1 MSELKWHNA
10 EMKKKRKKSRQSAGT
25 RRPMSKKT
33 KRYCAAVIVA
43 AVLLVLIIGVICWFL
58 NKESGKTNDKYN
70 LGSGVVIRSVSRDSG
85 PFVEDG
91 SDQEVEDVLQMT
103 VSNTSEEDIQFLR
116 IKAENGDNTA
126 YFDITTLPAGGTV
139 KVQESSAM
147 EYPNWIEECTYSIE
161 NLAFFREDRSLYPD
175 MFTVT
180 AQDGWISVEN
190 HSSQDITSD
199 IYVYFKNMDDDVFS
213 GGITYR
219 VKFSGGI
226 PAGETAEEQSIHYL
240 SDKSKIMYLTYQ

>member
-1 MSELKWHNA
+1 M
-10 EMKKKRKKSRQSAGT
+10 MKVEKKQ
-25 RRPMSKKT
+25 T
-33 KRYCAAVIVA
+33 KRRIIYLVITVFVLAA
-43 AVLLVLIIGVICWFL
+43 LIIGAVIWA
-58 NKESGKTNDKYN
+58 KQRESLESKGVCS
-70 LGSGVVIRSVSRDSG
+70 LGNGVVIRSVTKYSG
-85 PFVEDG
+85 TFVEDG
-91 SDQEVEDVLQMT
+91 ADRDVEDIIQLRVE
-103 VSNTSEEDIQFLR
+103 NTSEEDIQFLR
-116 IKAENGDNTA
+116 IKAEQGENTA
-126 YFDITTLPAGGTV
+126 YFDITTLPAGSTV
-139 KVQESSAM
+139 DVQESSAM
-147 EYPNWIEECTYSIE
+147 EYSNWIENCTYSIE
-161 NLAFFREDRSLYPD
+161 NLALFREDRSLYPD

-199 IYVYFKNMDDDVFS
+199 LYVYFKNMDDDVFS

>member
-43 AVLLVLIIGVICWFL
+43 AILLVLIIGVLCWFL
-58 NKESGKTNDKYN
+58 NKESGKNNDRYN

-91 SDQEVEDVLQMT
+91 SVQEVADVLQMT
-103 VSNTSEEDIQFLR
+103 VSNTSEKDIQFLR

>member
-1 MSELKWHNA
+1 M
-10 EMKKKRKKSRQSAGT
+10 MKVEKKQ
-25 RRPMSKKT
+25 T
-33 KRYCAAVIVA
+33 KRRIIYLVITVFVLAA
-43 AVLLVLIIGVICWFL
+43 LIIGAVIWA
-58 NKESGKTNDKYN
+58 KQRESLESKGVCS
-70 LGSGVVIRSVSRDSG
+70 LGNGVVIRSVTKYSG
-85 PFVEDG
+85 TFVEDG
-91 SDQEVEDVLQMT
+91 ADRDVEDIIQLRVE
-103 VSNTSEEDIQFLR
+103 NTSEEDIQFLR
-116 IKAENGDNTA
+116 IKAEEGEYTA
-126 YFDITTLPAGGTV
+126 YFDITTLPAGSAV
-139 KVQESSAM
+139 DVQESSAM
-147 EYPNWIEECTYSIE
+147 EYSNWIEECTYSIE
-161 NLAFFREDRSLYPD
+161 NLAYFREDRSLYPD

-190 HSSQDITSD
+190 HSSQDIASD

>member
-1 MSELKWHNA
+1 M
-10 EMKKKRKKSRQSAGT
+10 MKVEKKQ
-25 RRPMSKKT
+25 T
-33 KRYCAAVIVA
+33 KRRIIYLVITVFVLAA
-43 AVLLVLIIGVICWFL
+43 LIIGAVIWA
-58 NKESGKTNDKYN
+58 KQRESLESKGVCS
-70 LGSGVVIRSVSRDSG
+70 LGNGVVIRSVTKYSG
-85 PFVEDG
+85 TFVEDG
-91 SDQEVEDVLQMT
+91 TDRDVEDIIQLRVE
-103 VSNTSEEDIQFLR
+103 NTSEEDIQFLR
-116 IKAENGDNTA
+116 IKAEEGEYTA
-126 YFDITTLPAGGTV
+126 YFDITTLPAGSAV
-139 KVQESSAM
+139 DVQESSAM
-147 EYPNWIEECTYSIE
+147 EYSNWIEECTYSIE
-161 NLAFFREDRSLYPD
+161 NLAYFREDRSLYPD

-190 HSSQDITSD
+190 HSSQDIASD

>member
-1 MSELKWHNA
+1 
-10 EMKKKRKKSRQSAGT
+10 MKVEKKQ
-25 RRPMSKKT
+25 T
-33 KRYCAAVIVA
+33 KRRIIYLVITVFVLAA
-43 AVLLVLIIGVICWFL
+43 LIIGAVIWA
-58 NKESGKTNDKYN
+58 KQRESLESKGVCS
-70 LGSGVVIRSVSRDSG
+70 LGNGVVIRSVTKYSG
-85 PFVEDG
+85 TFVEDG
-91 SDQEVEDVLQMT
+91 ADRDVEDIIQLRVE
-103 VSNTSEEDIQFLR
+103 NTSEEDIQFLR
-116 IKAENGDNTA
+116 IKAEEGEYTA
-126 YFDITTLPAGGTV
+126 YFDITTLPAGSAV
-139 KVQESSAM
+139 DVQESSAM
-147 EYPNWIEECTYSIE
+147 EYSNWIEECTYSIE
-161 NLAFFREDRSLYPD
+161 NLAYFREDRSLYPD

-190 HSSQDITSD
+190 HSSQDIASD